1 MERNCK
7 LSKWIQIVPLL
18 LLISLLS
25 ACGDDKGKLFQDV
38 ERQKDSGDSY
48 SFVNSESEIT
58 AESAD
63 CKFSRFSGIY
73 TVWEITSTAEA
84 ETKLRISG
92 STKADKFKIIQ
103 VDENKE
109 LTVLWEG
116 GEEKELDL
124 KLPQGKS
131 AIKFVGNK
139 GSGKVHMDLE
149 PQTGM
154 EVNVTD
160 DMFEGDPFFND

>member
-1 MERNCK
+1 MK
-7 LSKWIQIVPLL
+7 KWVRIMPLL
-18 LLISLLS
+18 LLVSLLS
-25 ACGDDKGKLFQDV
+25 ACGGDKGKLFYDE
-38 ERQKDSGDSY
+38 ERQKEPGDSY

-58 AESAD
+58 AQSAD

-73 TVWEITSTAEA
+73 TVWEITSSAGA
-84 ETKLRISG
+84 KTKLRISG

-103 VDENKE
+103 VDDNKE

-131 AIKFVGNK
+131 LIKFVGNK
-139 GSGKVHMDLE
+139 GSGNVHMDLE

-160 DMFEGDPFFND
+160 DMFEDDPLFND